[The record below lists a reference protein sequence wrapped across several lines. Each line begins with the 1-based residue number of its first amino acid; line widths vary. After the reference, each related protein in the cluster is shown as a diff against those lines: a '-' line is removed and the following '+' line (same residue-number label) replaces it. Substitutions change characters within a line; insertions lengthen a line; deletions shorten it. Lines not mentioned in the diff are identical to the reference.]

1 MTDELKITPTADGVR
16 FAVHVQPRASH
27 PGVDGM
33 HGDALKVRVGAAP
46 VDGAANDAV
55 IEVLIKALNVS
66 RRAVTIVSGHTS
78 RSKVV
83 EVDGISEEEVRAHLS
98 E

>member
-1 MTDELKITPTADGVR
+1 MSAELKITATEDGVR

-27 PGVDGM
+27 PGVDGL

-55 IEVLIKALNVS
+55 IEVLIDALNVS

-78 RSKVV
+78 RTKVV
-83 EVDGISEEEVRAHLS
+83 EVDGIAPETVRELLKG
-98 E
+98 